1 MLISEPK
8 RIGPRYSFSFL
19 VAFILLMAITVI
31 LSILVKIDRLG
42 PFHTACAACAGG
54 CIAVLLR
61 LGCVCVFAPP
71 AFLLRCCYCQ
81 SYLSALS
88 LPLKMAVN
96 TQSVWYHPS
105 LMSVL
110 KSENQKVVL
119 LFSCTVDFYYPHSE
133 QERGRERVC
142 VVPKKCTNS
151 TTGRRKSRV

>member
-1 MLISEPK
+1 
-8 RIGPRYSFSFL
+8 
-19 VAFILLMAITVI
+19 MAITVI

-133 QERGRERVC
+133 QERGREREGE
-142 VVPKKCTNS
+142 K
-151 TTGRRKSRV
+151 RERERERKREREIGAPIL